1 MATLVQ
7 EVARKVTRDIGRDAG
22 ERLSPSK
29 ASLIGEFLKED
40 GQRRAKAG
48 RPLGLAAGR

>member
-1 MATLVQ
+1 MATLVR
-7 EVARKVTRDIGRDAG
+7 EVAQQVTRDIGRDAG
-22 ERLSPSK
+22 ERLSPLK
-29 ASLIGEFLKED
+29 TSLIGEFLKED